1 MTVLKNFLVIGVK
14 WEKLLSVGKRIR
26 RIKLG
31 FGGGGKE
38 GEVYKLSGFLS
49 ILNGITKPELE
60 IFKKI
65 QEWKRG
71 RPM

>member
-38 GEVYKLSGFLS
+38 
-49 ILNGITKPELE
+49 
-60 IFKKI
+60 
-65 QEWKRG
+65 
-71 RPM
+71 